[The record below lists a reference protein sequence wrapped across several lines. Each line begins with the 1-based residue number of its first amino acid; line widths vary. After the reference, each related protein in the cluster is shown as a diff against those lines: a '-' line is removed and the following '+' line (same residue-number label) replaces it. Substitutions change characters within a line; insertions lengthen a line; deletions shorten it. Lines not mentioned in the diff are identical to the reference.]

1 MFIVIADVQPSVAVE
16 SVAAIKSEPDEMLL
30 DDNTLMALLNECLN
44 TSNIELQCL
53 YIFSHD
59 QS

>member
-1 MFIVIADVQPSVAVE
+1 MFVVIADVQPSVAVE
-16 SVAAIKSEPDEMLL
+16 SVAIKSEPDEML
-30 DDNTLMALLNECLN
+30 DDNTLMALLNECLH